1 MVEGARLES
10 VYRATPY
17 RGFESHPLRH
27 LSLGYPDKREIVCSD
42 LRFDELARVR
52 TEVMPALAADY
63 QLVLLAHELGLM
75 AHPFTLL
82 SDAGFDERQSFE
94 DLLDTLFDD
103 LKIDGAFT
111 DFPEAVL
118 RFLAQR
124 EKKH

>member
-1 MVEGARLES
+1 MLLPKNRS
-10 VYRATPY
+10 
-17 RGFESHPLRH
+17 SLRD
-27 LSLGYPDKREIVCSD
+27 PNFD
-42 LRFDELARVR
+42 LFR
-52 TEVMPALAADY
+52 P
-63 QLVLLAHELGLM
+63 AHELGLM

-82 SDAGFDERQSFE
+82 SDAGFDECQSFE
-94 DLLDTLFDD
+94 DLLGTPFND